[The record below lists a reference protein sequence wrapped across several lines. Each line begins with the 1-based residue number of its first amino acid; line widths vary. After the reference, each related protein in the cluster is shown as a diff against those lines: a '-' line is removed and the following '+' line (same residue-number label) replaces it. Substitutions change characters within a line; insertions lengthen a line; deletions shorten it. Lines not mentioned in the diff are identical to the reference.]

1 MINFFKG
8 IIIGIG
14 GIAPGLSGS
23 ILLVIF
29 GLYEKTINAIGTLF
43 KDFKKNVLFLIPL
56 FAGFGVGILLFSK
69 LVDFLLLNFE
79 TYTRFAFLGLIM
91 GTVPLF
97 YKEVKKEGFNKKYYI
112 HMIIAFIIGIIL
124 FFFNGNLFP
133 TVTNPNLIQSVILG
147 IAIAGSS
154 IVPGVDS
161 AAILSA
167 LGLYEIYVSS
177 VATLNIPILI
187 PAVFGLGIGALVIS
201 FFMNKLIQKFYTAT
215 FSVIFGLFISV
226 VPSVLNE
233 SCYLG
238 FNLKSV
244 IAILFVIIGFAISF
258 FFDKMNKDSKIVKK
272 ISEFS
277 QKVTKK
283 LPKRQEKAN

>member
-69 LVDFLLLNFE
+69 VVDFLLLNFE
-79 TYTRFAFLGLIM
+79 TYTRFTFLGLIM
-91 GTVPLF
+91 GTIPLF
-97 YKEVKKEGFNKKYYI
+97 YKEVKKEGFNNKYYI
-112 HMIIAFIIGIIL
+112 YMVVAFIVGIIL
-124 FFFNGNLFP
+124 FFFNNNLFP
-133 TVTNPNLIQSVILG
+133 TVTNPNLLQSVLLG
-147 IAIAGSS
+147 VAIAGSS
-154 IVPGVDS
+154 IIPGVDS

-177 VATLNIPILI
+177 VATLNIPVLI
-187 PAVFGLGIGALVIS
+187 PAVFGLGIGALLIS
-201 FFMNKLIQKFYTAT
+201 FFMNKLIKNYYTAT
-215 FSVIFGLFISV
+215 FSVIFGLFISI

-238 FNLKSV
+238 FNFKSV
-244 IAILFVIIGFAISF
+244 IALLFVVIGFAISF
-258 FFDKMNKDSKIVKK
+258 FFGKMNKDSKIVKK
-272 ISEFS
+272 ISELMC
-277 QKVTKK
+277 KIK
-283 LPKRQEKAN
+283 LSKRQEKAK